1 MKKNTDDT
9 YIDIPE
15 TYSRRK
21 LNAMYRDIPLKDTTS
36 RLLRKYFNAMA
47 NLYGVIPLRK
57 AWEIVSDQNTDLVSK
72 EEFFTFAEIARHEC
86 EDYCI
91 MKDDELY
98 LDGKPTGRLDWKI
111 IDISLLYDEDDAL
124 HEVEV
129 CQQGK
134 DYFIPPKA
142 ELLRYNDSAYCESTP
157 QSNRMWIFLSKTLRL
172 DERKAGIAFED
183 ILLYTRCL
191 NGGLQKAVD
200 IVERAGAVFN
210 DKTLSEFAS
219 IHQNFN
225 NNTRMQ
231 HNRGYTPNEIN
242 AMSKPEDRIP
252 KSFSFGPNIRKS
264 LADGTMDARELRQ
277 SILTMELPDKRLR
290 PLMLQALE
298 EAESAV
304 KIPKVGRN
312 DPCPCGSGKK
322 YKKCCGR

>member
-21 LNAMYRDIPLKDTTS
+21 LNAMYREIPLKDTTS

-72 EEFFTFAEIARHEC
+72 EEFFTFAEIACHEC

-134 DYFIPPKA
+134 GSNRRKHGSILK
-142 ELLRYNDSAYCESTP
+142 LRYKLEKS
-157 QSNRMWIFLSKTLRL
+157 RL
-172 DERKAGIAFED
+172 
-183 ILLYTRCL
+183 
-191 NGGLQKAVD
+191 
-200 IVERAGAVFN
+200 
-210 DKTLSEFAS
+210 
-219 IHQNFN
+219 
-225 NNTRMQ
+225 
-231 HNRGYTPNEIN
+231 
-242 AMSKPEDRIP
+242 
-252 KSFSFGPNIRKS
+252 
-264 LADGTMDARELRQ
+264 LAL
-277 SILTMELPDKRLR
+277 ILTD
-290 PLMLQALE
+290 
-298 EAESAV
+298 
-304 KIPKVGRN
+304 
-312 DPCPCGSGKK
+312 
-322 YKKCCGR
+322 